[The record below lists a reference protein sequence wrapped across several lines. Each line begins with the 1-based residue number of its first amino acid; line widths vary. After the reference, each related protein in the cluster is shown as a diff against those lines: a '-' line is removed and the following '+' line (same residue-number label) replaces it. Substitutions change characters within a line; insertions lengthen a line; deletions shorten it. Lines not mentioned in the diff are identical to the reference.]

1 MSRAISQVPL
11 QVCLVA
17 QNCLVQAY
25 LRRLLQKNRHLHP
38 LSLEQYTRLS
48 PIDRRDTLFVLDECG
63 LEVPLC
69 ECLRQ
74 LREHCSNAKFIL
86 LDDEKSKEEIV
97 RLLVIGAHGY
107 VSHADVQ
114 RTLIPAILSVAKN
127 QLWVPE
133 EVLPLFLLEVGRVL
147 RKDIYPRQTTTPR
160 ENEILELVRR
170 RLSNREIAELLRIRV
185 STVKFHLSNIL
196 SKVHAS
202 NRRELVEPYSAR
214 PWKLFP
220 H

>member
-1 MSRAISQVPL
+1 MHRAISQVPL
-11 QVCLVA
+11 QICLIA
-17 QNCLVQAY
+17 RNCLVQAY
-25 LRRLLQKNRHLHP
+25 LRQLLQANRHLSS
-38 LSLEQYTRLS
+38 LSFEQYARLS
-48 PIDRRDTLFVLDECG
+48 PISRRETLFVLDDCG
-63 LEVPLC
+63 LQTPLS

-86 LDDEKSKEEIV
+86 LDEKKSKEEIV
-97 RLLVIGAHGY
+97 RLLVMGARGY

-114 RTLIPAILSVAKN
+114 HTLVRAIFAVAN
-127 QLWVPE
+127 GQLWVPE

-147 RKDIYPRQTTTPR
+147 RKDAYPRQTTTPR

-170 RLSNREIAELLRIRV
+170 RLSNREIADLLRIRV

-202 NRRELVEPYSAR
+202 NRRELMEPYSVKA
-214 PWKLFP
+214 WNLFP
-220 H
+220 Q

>member
-1 MSRAISQVPL
+1 MPRAISHVPL
-11 QVCLVA
+11 QVCLIA
-17 QNCLVQAY
+17 RNCLVQAY
-25 LRRLLQKNRHLHP
+25 LRQLLQTNRHL
-38 LSLEQYTRLS
+38 SVFSSEQYTRLS
-48 PIDRRDTLFVLDECG
+48 PVNRRETLFVVDECG
-63 LEVPLC
+63 LETPLS

-74 LREHCSNAKFIL
+74 LREHCSGAKFIL
-86 LDDEKSKEEIV
+86 LDEEKSKEEIV
-97 RLLVIGAHGY
+97 RLLVVGAHGY
-107 VSHADVQ
+107 VSHAEVQ
-114 RTLIPAILSVAKN
+114 HTLIRAIIAVANN

-133 EVLPLFLLEVGRVL
+133 EVLTQFLREVGRVL
-147 RKDIYPRQTTTPR
+147 RKDAYPRQTTTPR

-170 RLSNREIAELLRIRV
+170 RLSNREIADLLRIRV

-202 NRRELVEPYSAR
+202 NRRELMGPYSLK